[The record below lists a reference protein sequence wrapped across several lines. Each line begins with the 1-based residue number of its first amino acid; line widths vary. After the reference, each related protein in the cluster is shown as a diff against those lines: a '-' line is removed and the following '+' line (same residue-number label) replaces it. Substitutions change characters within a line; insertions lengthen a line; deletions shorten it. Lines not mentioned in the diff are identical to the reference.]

1 VSAAPLPND
10 EMDRLAALRAYHI
23 LDTPPEV
30 AFDALTQLAAEY
42 FKVPIS
48 LISLVDADRQWF
60 KASKGLAATETPRAA
75 SFCAHAILRPDEI
88 MVVENASLDPRFADN
103 PMVCGDPSIR
113 FYAGAPIRAE
123 NGQALGTLCI
133 MDRKSRQIG
142 AAGRRFLTNLASNVA
157 SMLELHRKN
166 LVLATMSGRD
176 PLTGLANRRIFD
188 TELASACSGASVG
201 VPFGLLMLDL
211 DDFKEIN
218 DRFGHAV
225 GDSLLREV
233 GQRLN
238 QAVRAGDLVARLGG
252 DEFAVVVAGPV
263 DLDGLRQ
270 LAQRLMAAF
279 LTDMPHHPHT
289 VPIRTSIG
297 LALAPVHGTEPRILS
312 RAADLALYRAKRAG
326 RRMFSVAT
334 TSDDA
339 AAAAMSLFERELRQA
354 IAGRTLALHWQPC
367 VSLHSGAVIGHEAL
381 LRWHP
386 PGLGPVSPVDIISHA
401 EKFGLIAALDEMVVR
416 RACIEAASW
425 PRPDGVSVNLAAWWF
440 NNGDL
445 VGLVGSA
452 LTDSG
457 LAPSRLTIELTEG
470 TLVQHTDHARQ
481 RIANLRKMGVRVA
494 LDNFGVGYAS
504 LACLSSF
511 ELDEV
516 KLDRVFVQGLGS
528 NPRAQAVARA
538 VIALGRAL
546 GLAVC
551 AEGVETLD
559 QLRFLRAAGCDTAQ
573 GFLLARPQAEIA
585 WSQTE
590 DPGPWAAALL
600 EEPAAAA

>member
-1 VSAAPLPND
+1 
-10 EMDRLAALRAYHI
+10 MDRLAALSSYHI
-23 LDTPPEV
+23 LDTPPEA
-30 AFDALTQLAAEY
+30 AFDALTQIAAEY

-48 LISLVDADRQWF
+48 LVSLVDTDRQWF
-60 KASKGLAATETPRAA
+60 KASKGLSATETPRTA
-75 SFCAHAILRPDEI
+75 SFCAHAILRPDEV
-88 MVVENASLDPRFADN
+88 MVVEDANLDPRFADN
-103 PMVCGDPSIR
+103 PLVRGDPSIR
-113 FYAGAPIRAE
+113 FYAGAAIRAE
-123 NGQALGTLCI
+123 NGQALGTLCVI
-133 MDRKSRQIG
+133 DRKPRQIG
-142 AAGRRFLTNLASNVA
+142 AAGRKFLSNLASNVG

-188 TELASACSGASVG
+188 TELAAACSDASDG

-218 DRFGHAV
+218 DTFGHAV
-225 GDSLLREV
+225 GDGLLREV

-238 QAVRAGDLVARLGG
+238 QVVRAGDLVARLGG
-252 DEFAVVVAGPV
+252 DEFAIIARGSI
-263 DLDGLRQ
+263 DIDGLRQ

-279 LTDMPHHPHT
+279 LADMPHHPQT
-289 VPIRTSIG
+289 VPIRASIG

-339 AAAAMSLFERELRQA
+339 AASALSLFEQELREA
-354 IAGRTLALHWQPC
+354 ITNQTLALYWQPC
-367 VSLHSGAVIGHEAL
+367 ISLDTGSVIGHEAL
-381 LRWHP
+381 LRWVP
-386 PGLGPVSPVDIISHA
+386 PARGAVAPADIISRA
-401 EKFGLIAALDEMVVR
+401 EKFGLIADLDEMVLR

-425 PRPDGVSVNLAAWWF
+425 PRRERVSVNMAAWWF
-440 NNGDL
+440 TNGNL
-445 VGLVGSA
+445 IGLVTSA
-452 LTDSG
+452 LAASG

-470 TLVQHTDHARQ
+470 TLVQHTDQARQ
-481 RIANLRKMGVRVA
+481 RIVSLRQMGVRVA
-494 LDNFGVGYAS
+494 LDDFGVGYAS

-516 KLDRVFVQGLGS
+516 KLDRVFVRDLGS

-546 GLAVC
+546 GMAVS
-551 AEGVETLD
+551 AEGIETLE
-559 QLRFLRAAGCDTAQ
+559 QLRFLRAAGCDQAQ
-573 GFLLARPQAEIA
+573 GFLLARPQAEII
-585 WSQTE
+585 WSQG
-590 DPGPWAAALL
+590 DFSGLLAAALR

>member
-1 VSAAPLPND
+1 VSAAPLPTD
-10 EMDRLAALRAYHI
+10 EMDRLATLNSYHI
-23 LDTPPEV
+23 LDTPPEA
-30 AFDALTQLAAEY
+30 AFDALAQIAAEY

-48 LISLVDADRQWF
+48 LVSLVDADRQWF
-60 KASKGLAATETPRAA
+60 KASKGLAATETPRVA
-75 SFCAHAILRPDEI
+75 SFCAHAILRPDEV

-103 PMVCGDPSIR
+103 PLVCGDPSIR

-133 MDRKSRQIG
+133 IDRKPRQIG
-142 AAGRRFLTNLASNVA
+142 AAERKFLVNLASNVG

-188 TELASACSGASVG
+188 TELASACSGASEG

-218 DRFGHAV
+218 DTFGHAV

-238 QAVRAGDLVARLGG
+238 QVVRAGDLVARLGG
-252 DEFAVVVAGPV
+252 DEFAIIAGGPIEI
-263 DLDGLRQ
+263 DGVRQ

-289 VPIRTSIG
+289 VPIRASIG
-297 LALAPVHGTEPRILS
+297 LALAPLHGSEPRILS

-334 TSDDA
+334 ASDDA
-339 AAAAMSLFERELRQA
+339 AAGAMSLFEQELREA
-354 IAGRTLALHWQPC
+354 ITNQTLALYWQPC
-367 VSLHSGAVIGHEAL
+367 VSLDTGAVIGHEAL
-381 LRWHP
+381 LRWVP
-386 PGLGPVSPVDIISHA
+386 PSLGAVSPADIISRA
-401 EKFGLIAALDEMVVR
+401 EKFGLIADVDEMVLR

-425 PRPDGVSVNLAAWWF
+425 PRPERVSVNMAAWWF
-440 NNGDL
+440 THGNLIEL
-445 VGLVGSA
+445 VTSA
-452 LTDSG
+452 LAGSG
-457 LAPSRLTIELTEG
+457 MAPSRLTIELTEG
-470 TLVQHTDHARQ
+470 TLVQHTDQARQ
-481 RIANLRKMGVRVA
+481 RIAGLRQMGVRVA
-494 LDNFGVGYAS
+494 LDDFGVGYAS

-516 KLDRVFVQGLGS
+516 KLDRFFVQDLGS
-528 NPRAQAVARA
+528 NARAQAVARA

-546 GLAVC
+546 AMAVS
-551 AEGVETLD
+551 AEGIETLE
-559 QLRFLRAAGCDTAQ
+559 QLRFLRAAGCDSAQ
-573 GFLLARPQAEIA
+573 GFLLARPQAEIT
-585 WSQTE
+585 WS
-590 DPGPWAAALL
+590 PGEVSGLLAAALR

>member
-1 VSAAPLPND
+1 
-10 EMDRLAALRAYHI
+10 LAQI
-23 LDTPPEV
+23 
-30 AFDALTQLAAEY
+30 AAEY

-48 LISLVDADRQWF
+48 LVSLVDADRQWF
-60 KASKGLAATETPRAA
+60 KASKGLAATETPRVA
-75 SFCAHAILRPDEI
+75 SFCAHAILRPDEV
-88 MVVENASLDPRFADN
+88 MVVENASLDPRFADS
-103 PMVCGDPSIR
+103 PLVCGDPSIR

-133 MDRKSRQIG
+133 LDRKPRQIG
-142 AAGRRFLTNLASNVA
+142 ATGRKFLTNLASNVG

-176 PLTGLANRRIFD
+176 PLTGLANRRVFD
-188 TELASACSGASVG
+188 TELATACSGASEG

-218 DRFGHAV
+218 DTFGHAV

-252 DEFAVVVAGPV
+252 DEFAIIAGGPI
-263 DLDGLRQ
+263 DIDGVRQ

-279 LTDMPHHPHT
+279 LTDMRHHPHM

-297 LALAPVHGTEPRILS
+297 LALAPLHGSEPRILS

-334 TSDDA
+334 VSDGA
-339 AAAAMSLFERELRQA
+339 AAGAMSLVEQELREA
-354 IAGRTLALHWQPC
+354 ITNQTLALYWQPC
-367 VSLHSGAVIGHEAL
+367 VSLDTGAVIGHEAL
-381 LRWHP
+381 LRWVA
-386 PGLGPVSPVDIISHA
+386 PGLGAVSPADIISRA
-401 EKFGLIAALDEMVVR
+401 EKFGLIADLDEMVLR

-425 PRPDGVSVNLAAWWF
+425 PRPERVSVNMAAWWF
-440 NNGDL
+440 TRGNLIEL
-445 VGLVGSA
+445 VASA
-452 LTDSG
+452 LAGSG

-470 TLVQHTDHARQ
+470 TLVQHTDQARQ
-481 RIANLRKMGVRVA
+481 RIACVRQMGVRVA
-494 LDNFGVGYAS
+494 LDDFGVGYAS

-516 KLDRVFVQGLGS
+516 KLDRVFVQDLGS
-528 NPRAQAVARA
+528 NARAQAVARA

-546 GLAVC
+546 GMAVS
-551 AEGVETLD
+551 AEGIETLE
-559 QLRFLRAAGCDTAQ
+559 QLRFLRVAGCDSAQ
-573 GFLLARPQAEIA
+573 GYLLGRPQADIT
-585 WSQTE
+585 WSQGEVSGMLATALRE
-590 DPGPWAAALL
+590 DS
-600 EEPAAAA
+600 AAAA